1 MTRLL
6 LDEMLSPAIAQSVR
20 AAGGDA
26 IAVSERSELWRT
38 SDEAL
43 LELAAEQSRV
53 LVTDNVADFRTLELQ
68 WLPMGRSHAGLLYI
82 SSKTFPMSRRR
93 TGLIASGLISRH
105 RTGWWPAPG
114 HSDWLSP

>member
-26 IAVSERSELWRT
+26 IAISERSELWRT

-105 RTGWWPAPG
+105 RTGSWPAPG

>member
-26 IAVSERSELWRT
+26 IAVSERSELWRA

-43 LELAAEQSRV
+43 PAGVSD
-53 LVTDNVADFRTLELQ
+53 TFRRQ
-68 WLPMGRSHAGLLYI
+68 VKAAGL
-82 SSKTFPMSRRR
+82 P
-93 TGLIASGLISRH
+93 
-105 RTGWWPAPG
+105 
-114 HSDWLSP
+114 